1 MSIRPQDK
9 RIRLYCC
16 EVLSLSDPGSPAVFR
31 CSPEIEQKNVKMDVI
46 SNDLYLQRGV
56 SDLQL
61 YLLTLSK
68 DKRELIF

>member
-1 MSIRPQDK
+1 
-9 RIRLYCC
+9 
-16 EVLSLSDPGSPAVFR
+16 
-31 CSPEIEQKNVKMDVI
+31 MDVI